1 MSKRVHDI
9 FAIVINFLSNDWEA
23 KHVII
28 GLFELTYTSGAPMAL
43 KLQQFL
49 DMFSL
54 IEKLLLMWNMNG
66 PICKLMQMLWI
77 QLYHVI
83 Y

>member
-1 MSKRVHDI
+1 
-9 FAIVINFLSNDWEA
+9 
-23 KHVII
+23 
-28 GLFELTYTSGAPMAL
+28 MAL

-54 IEKLLLMWNMNG
+54 IEKLLLMWNMKG
-66 PICKLMQMLWI
+66 RICKLMQMLWI

>member
-1 MSKRVHDI
+1 
-9 FAIVINFLSNDWEA
+9 
-23 KHVII
+23 
-28 GLFELTYTSGAPMAL
+28 MAL

-54 IEKLLLMWNMNG
+54 IEIFLLMWNMNG